1 MGTITTRK
9 RLDGTPSYMARV
21 RVIRDGKLIHKETQT
36 FARKQAAEAW
46 IKRRETELS
55 EPGALETILNPEPT
69 LSELIARYIK
79 EMEVVSPMGR
89 TRKATLTAVSKRPFG
104 ALKASQID
112 SQAIIN
118 FARERVESDGVTPA
132 TVLSDLMLM
141 TGVFDIAAP
150 AWGVKLDAQ
159 AMESAKAVCWKMGL
173 IERSQE
179 RTRVPTMDEL
189 EKLCAYFYDM
199 GRRRKWAT
207 PMLKIM
213 LFAIFSTRRQEEI
226 TRIMWADLNEEES
239 TQIVRDVKHPRK
251 KKGNHQE
258 SRLTPEALAIIKSMP
273 RTHDCIF
280 PYTTD
285 AISAQFLRA
294 CDWLEIEDLRF
305 HDLRRAGVTRLFEMG
320 WNIPDVAKVSLHR
333 DWNMLR
339 RYTNLK
345 GKGDRYEGWK
355 WTQIAIDQ
363 LVAPPR
369 PKKKGEQVSA
379 TVAVA
384 APSPHPRAARRD
396 TRQGRQGARPS
407 RTSASAPSA
416 RSAT

>member
-1 MGTITTRK
+1 
-9 RLDGTPSYMARV
+9 MARV
-21 RVIRDGKLIHKETQT
+21 RVKRDGKIVHKETQT

-55 EPGALETILNPEPT
+55 EPGALASIINPELT
-69 LSELIARYIK
+69 LRELTERYIK
-79 EMEVVSPMGR
+79 EIEEIKPMGR
-89 TRKATLTAVSKRPFG
+89 SRKGT
-104 ALKASQID
+104 LKAIAKRELGAMKASEVD
-112 SQAIIN
+112 SQAIVN
-118 FARERVESDGVTPA
+118 FARTRIAEDGVSPA
-132 TVLSDLMLM
+132 TVLNDLALL
-141 TGVFDIAAP
+141 TGLFEVAIP
-150 AWGVKLDAQ
+150 AWGAKLDPQ
-159 AMESAKAVCWKMGL
+159 AMEHAKAVCWKMGL
-173 IERSQE
+173 IDRAEE

-189 EKLCAYFYDM
+189 EKLMVYFYDM
-199 GRRRKWAT
+199 ARRRKWAT
-207 PMLKIM
+207 PMVKIIA
-213 LFAIFSTRRQEEI
+213 FAIFSTRRQEEI
-226 TRIMWADLNEEES
+226 IRITWADLNEEES

-251 KKGNHQE
+251 KIGNDQE

-273 RTHDCIF
+273 RTHDRIF

-285 AISAQFLRA
+285 AISAQFTRA

-363 LVAPPR
+363 PVAPPR

-384 APSPHPRAARRD
+384 APSPHPRVARRD

-416 RSAT
+416 RSAG